1 MVVLSALGLAAACGR
16 PPPPPI
22 AAAPGDDSIVEG
34 SGKMAPASAARSS
47 TGIVQAAYIEAQD
60 PAAGPTAEELAAAP
74 APPGEPPEYTT
85 VKGRALRGESSPRLF
100 KELQR
105 LGSKYPSYDEI
116 PYLLGQLYFSK
127 LWVGDGLKSFRR
139 AIALNPAY
147 RTHPYL
153 LRSAVSGLGNDRDYG
168 QVRAFLG
175 RDIGAPA
182 GPYLEEVIYGDYRQ
196 QVKDRAGSLLRE
208 LK

>member
-1 MVVLSALGLAAACGR
+1 MPAAK
-16 PPPPPI
+16 P
-22 AAAPGDDSIVEG
+22 APGP
-34 SGKMAPASAARSS
+34 AP
-47 TGIVQAAYIEAQD
+47 VAYIEAPE
-60 PAAGPTAEELAAAP
+60 PADGPTAEELAAAP
-74 APPGEPPEYTT
+74 PPPGEPPEYTALK
-85 VKGRALRGESSPRLF
+85 VRALRGEAAPRLF
-100 KELQR
+100 KDLQR
-105 LGSKYPSYDEI
+105 LGSKYPNYDEI

-147 RTHPYL
+147 RAHPYL
-153 LRSAVSGLGNDRDYG
+153 LRAAVSGLGNDRDYG

-175 RDIGAPA
+175 REIGAPA

-196 QVKDRAGSLLRE
+196 QVKERAAGLLRE